1 MPPVR
6 ISSRAYPHR
15 AGLRFR
21 LSGGPGQHKWGPVGR
36 TEQEAR
42 ELARIQVAAYKAQL
56 GLTVAELSERY
67 LELLRALGRKSAS
80 LAAVRSKLRL
90 LVGAQLDGPAAM
102 AEPLARS
109 LYAELTGKCAA
120 ATHREAL
127 RAARSCYRWAVEEG
141 LVKLNPWAGV
151 RPVGKAR
158 RGKPQLTI
166 DEARRLAEHCRGRLH
181 EDGALVV
188 LLALLCGL
196 RCSEIVERTVRDVD
210 DNGRLLRIADSK
222 TAAGRRLLELPA
234 ELLDAVAA
242 RCRARKPDEPL
253 LPRVARLAGSARQW
267 ASREV
272 KRYCAA
278 AGVRVVC
285 AHALRGQFA
294 SLAYEAAAM
303 PHLVAAAL
311 GHACS
316 AVTERHYADR
326 GAVQRAAQRERLAV
340 LQGSRR
346 SG

>member
-1 MPPVR
+1 MQSVR
-6 ISSRAYPHR
+6 ISARAYPHR

-56 GLTVAELSERY
+56 GLTFADLCERY
-67 LELLRALGRKSAS
+67 LELLRSMGRKSAS
-80 LAAVRSKLRL
+80 IAAARSKLTL
-90 LVGAQLDGPAAM
+90 IAGEQLGGPAALG
-102 AEPLARS
+102 ERTARS
-109 LYAELTGKCAA
+109 LYTELTGRCAA

-127 RAARSCYRWAVEEG
+127 RVARSCYHWAVEEG
-141 LVKLNPWAGV
+141 LVELNPWDKV
-151 RPVGKAR
+151 RKVGKPR

-166 DEARRLAEHCRGRLH
+166 DEARRLRDYCVQRLH
-181 EDGALVV
+181 EDGAVVV

-196 RCSEIVERTVRDVD
+196 RCSEIVERSVRDVD
-210 DNGRLLRIADSK
+210 DGGRVLHVRDSK
-222 TAAGRRLLELPA
+222 TEAGKRLLELPA
-234 ELLDAVAA
+234 ELLAAVAA
-242 RCRARKPDEPL
+242 RCVARRPEQPL
-253 LPRVARLAGSARQW
+253 LPRVARLPGSARQW

-278 AGVRVVC
+278 AAVPVVC

-311 GHACS
+311 GHTS
-316 AVTERHYADR
+316 SKMTERHYADR
-326 GAVQRAAQRERLAV
+326 GVVQRAAQRARLGV
-340 LQGSRR
+340 LKGSK
-346 SG
+346 G

>member
-1 MPPVR
+1 MPSVR
-6 ISSRAYPHR
+6 ISQRAYRHR

-42 ELARIQVAAYKAQL
+42 ELAAIQVAAYRAQL
-56 GLTVAELSERY
+56 GLTVGELAERY
-67 LELLRALGRKSAS
+67 LALLAALGRKPAS
-80 LAAVRSKLRL
+80 IAAVRCKLGL
-90 LVGAQLDGPAAM
+90 IVGAQLDAPAAL
-102 AEPLARS
+102 AEQTARG
-109 LYAELTGKCAA
+109 LYEQLTSRCAV

-127 RAARSCYRWAVEEG
+127 RVARSCYRWAVEEG
-141 LVKLNPWAGV
+141 LVGKNPWAKV
-151 RPVGKAR
+151 RQVGKPR

-166 DEARRLAEHCRGRLH
+166 DEARKLRQYCAGRLQ

-196 RCSEIVERTVRDVD
+196 RCSEIVQRTVRDID
-210 DNGRLLRIADSK
+210 DGGKLLRVADSK
-222 TAAGRRLLELPA
+222 TPAGRRLLELPV
-234 ELLDAVAA
+234 ELLEAVAA
-242 RCRARKPDEPL
+242 RCRGRQPEEPL
-253 LPRVARLAGSARQW
+253 LPRVAALPGSARQW

-278 AGVRVVC
+278 AGVSVVC

-311 GHACS
+311 GHTS
-316 AVTERHYADR
+316 SKVTERHYADR
-326 GAVQRAAQRERLAV
+326 GAVERAAQRARLDV
-340 LQGSRR
+340 LAAGKR
-346 SG
+346 